1 MIARASLLAV
11 CLLAAT
17 GAAQAADAD
26 GSFAVKGVG
35 LTKCSDFVQA
45 ARDKNTEMIARYV
58 SWLSGFLTASNQ
70 HMDETFDLTPWQ
82 NVRTLSGLLAG
93 YCDQNADLRFVAAA
107 ARLTNALTKDRLVTP
122 SELLPIEY
130 EGKTHYMY
138 TEGMRRTQARLAE
151 LGLYSGALDGVF
163 GDGTRNALESFQK
176 DNDLP
181 VNGMPDQ
188 RTLLMLFRTKN
199 EG

>member
-1 MIARASLLAV
+1 MIARASCLAL

-17 GAAQAADAD
+17 GAARAADAD

-35 LTKCSDFVQA
+35 LTKCSDFVKA
-45 ARDKNTEMIARYV
+45 AKEKNAEQIAQYV
-58 SWLSGFLTASNQ
+58 SWLGGFLTASNQ
-70 HMDETFDLTPWQ
+70 HMTETFDLTPWQ
-82 NVRTLSGLLAG
+82 NVRTLSGLLAS

-107 ARLTNALTKDRLVTP
+107 ARLTNALRADRLVTP

-138 TEGMRRTQARLAE
+138 KEGMRRTQARLAE
-151 LGLYSGALDGVF
+151 LGLYTGSLDGTY
-163 GDGTRNALESFQK
+163 GDGTRAALETFQK
-176 DNDLP
+176 ENSLP

-188 RTLLMLFRTKN
+188 RTLLLLFRTKK